1 MESQHDINR
10 LEAELAA
17 CRANAKWERRIA
29 EDTIEGRW
37 REKTDVLL
45 AEICR
50 RQLAEEDVVRRLAA
64 SDSEN
69 KQLRRRVQSLEQ
81 TIIHLT
87 QQLQQRADNNS
98 NNNSQGN
105 REESASEP
113 KKAQRKSAEANAKAG
128 SRTQNSYSGMH
139 ISRIQNDRGN
149 SSTLKTN
156 SHATTQPRRYVKYD
170 LNGRRVCKK

>member
-87 QQLQQRADNNS
+87 QQLQQRLTTTQTTIA
-98 NNNSQGN
+98 
-105 REESASEP
+105 REIEGICQRP
-113 KKAQRKSAEANAKAG
+113 KKHNEKAQGK
-128 SRTQNSYSGMH
+128 
-139 ISRIQNDRGN
+139 
-149 SSTLKTN
+149 
-156 SHATTQPRRYVKYD
+156 
-170 LNGRRVCKK
+170 C